1 MADST
6 KKKLPFPELL
16 RQLWK
21 PYFALAA
28 YLHPYRRRFV
38 TGLICGVIAGL
49 LNGVFPLVIKLV
61 GDKAFPGGGA
71 AAVKFDPTAAPDPNV
86 PGMHAAGAFIWFI
99 MLIPVAII
107 ARGIFSYLNSYCMAW
122 VSYRVLRDLR
132 SQLFTHL
139 TSQSLD
145 FFNRAKSGRLI
156 SRVLNDTRMA
166 QNALTSIAGDL
177 VKDPVAV
184 ISGVAALVYID
195 WRFSLTTLVLFPI
208 CILPVIIFGRKV
220 RKAGKAEENEA
231 GTMSVILQE
240 TFAGIRVIKSFAR
253 EGYQADQFQK
263 SSEEQCRNSM
273 RVRKSIDIVQP
284 MIESVSAVGVVF
296 ALIYVVYY
304 DINFMKFVAL
314 CFGIFLLYNPAKSLS
329 KIPMLMQKCLASS
342 TYIFE
347 IMATKP
353 TILDAPDAVVLKDVR
368 GDIEFDHVTFG
379 YGPDRKALD
388 DISFKVEAGKQY
400 ALVGSSGAG
409 KTTML
414 AILLRF
420 YDPQAGAIRL
430 DGRDIRSVTQQS
442 LREQIGIV
450 TQESFLFHDTIF
462 ENIRYGRL
470 DATRAEIEA
479 AAKLAYAHDFIMAQ
493 PNGYD
498 TVVGDKGSLLS
509 GGQQQRLAI
518 ARALLKNAPILLLD
532 EAMSAL
538 DSESEQII
546 QLAIERLAEGRT
558 VIAIAHRLSTI
569 LKSDQI
575 VVMDHGRIVEVGTH
589 RELLAESG
597 LYRRLYEIQFRNEE
611 AAVATA

>member
-1 MADST
+1 MADSK
-6 KKKLPFPELL
+6 KKKLPLPELI

-28 YLHPYRRRFV
+28 YLRPYRSRFV
-38 TGLICGVIAGL
+38 MGLVFGVLSGL
-49 LNGVFPLVIKLV
+49 LNGVFPLVIKYV
-61 GDKAFPGGGA
+61 GEKAFPGGGVDISKANPLVGGA
-71 AAVKFDPTAAPDPNV
+71 AGGPT
-86 PGMHAAGAFIWFI
+86 MHAVGGFVWII
-99 MLIPVAII
+99 LLIPLAII

-122 VSYRVLRDLR
+122 VSLRVLRDLR
-132 SQLFTHL
+132 SQLFAHL
-139 TSQSLD
+139 TAQSLE
-145 FFNRAKSGRLI
+145 FFNKAKSGKLI

-177 VKDPVAV
+177 VKSPVAV
-184 ISGVAALVYID
+184 VSGVVVLVSID

-208 CILPVIIFGRKV
+208 CILPVAIYGKKV
-220 RKAGKAEENEA
+220 RQAGKAEENEA
-231 GTMSVILQE
+231 GTMAVILQE
-240 TFAGIRVIKSFAR
+240 TFAGIRIIKSFAR
-253 EGYQADQFQK
+253 ERYQAEQFER
-263 SSEEQCRNSM
+263 SSDEQCRNSM

-296 ALIYVVYY
+296 ALLYVIYFDVS
-304 DINFMKFVAL
+304 FMKFASL
-314 CFGIFLLYNPAKSLS
+314 CAGIFLLYNPVKSLS

-353 TILDAPDAVVLKDVR
+353 SIQDAPDAVALTSAR
-368 GDIEFDHVTFG
+368 GGIEFDGVTFG
-379 YGPDRKALD
+379 YGSDRKALD
-388 DISFKVEAGKQY
+388 DVSLKIEHGKQY

-414 AILLRF
+414 ALLLRF
-420 YDPQAGAIRL
+420 YDPQSGVIRI
-430 DGRDIRSVTQQS
+430 DGRDIRAITQQS

-450 TQESFLFHDTIF
+450 TQESFLFHDTIY

-470 DATRAEIEA
+470 DATKEEIEA
-479 AAKLAYAHDFIMAQ
+479 AAKLAYAHDFILAQ
-493 PNGYD
+493 PHGYE

-532 EAMSAL
+532 EATSAL
-538 DSESEQII
+538 DSESERII
-546 QLAIERLAEGRT
+546 QAALERLTEGRT

-575 VVMDHGRIVEVGTH
+575 VVMDHGRIAEVGTH
-589 RELLAESG
+589 QELYDKSG
-597 LYRRLYEIQFRNEE
+597 LYRRLYEIQYQHEE
-611 AAVATA
+611 AAAAA

>member
-1 MADST
+1 MADPK
-6 KKKLPFPELL
+6 KKKLPLPQLI
-16 RQLWK
+16 RQLWR
-21 PYFALAA
+21 PYLALAA
-28 YLHPYRRRFV
+28 YLRPYKARF
-38 TGLICGVIAGL
+38 TLGLVFGVLAGL
-49 LNGVFPLVIKLV
+49 LNGVFPLVIKFV
-61 GDKAFPGGGA
+61 GEKAFPGGSVDLAKANPLLGGGEGG
-71 AAVKFDPTAAPDPNV
+71 
-86 PGMHAAGAFIWFI
+86 PGMHNLGGFIWVI
-99 MLIPVAII
+99 MLIPLAII

-132 SQLFTHL
+132 SQLFAHL
-139 TSQSLD
+139 AGQSLD
-145 FFNRAKSGRLI
+145 FFNRAKSGKLI

-177 VKDPVAV
+177 VKDPIAV
-184 ISGVAALVYID
+184 ITGIATLVYID

-208 CILPVIIFGRKV
+208 CILPVAIFGRKV
-220 RKAGKAEENEA
+220 RQAGKAEENEA
-231 GTMSVILQE
+231 GQMAVILQE

-253 EGYQADQFQK
+253 EGYQAEQFRK
-263 SSEEQCRNSM
+263 SSEIQCRNSM

-284 MIESVSAVGVVF
+284 IIESVSALGVVL
-296 ALIYVVYY
+296 ALIYVVYF
-304 DINFMKFVAL
+304 DIPFMKFAAL
-314 CFGIFLLYNPAKSLS
+314 CAGIFLLYNPVKALS

-347 IMATKP
+347 ILSTKATIQDSP
-353 TILDAPDAVVLKDVR
+353 NAVALTAAR
-368 GDIEFDHVTFG
+368 GDIRFDRVTFG
-379 YGPDRKALD
+379 YGPDRLALD
-388 DISFKVEAGKQY
+388 GVSLEIEAGKQY

-414 AILLRF
+414 ALLLRF
-420 YDPQAGAIRL
+420 YDPQSGAILL
-430 DGRDIRSVTQQS
+430 DGRDIREITQQS

-450 TQESFLFHDTIF
+450 TQESFLFHDTIY

-493 PNGYD
+493 PQGYE
-498 TVVGDKGSLLS
+498 TIVGDKGSLLS

-532 EAMSAL
+532 EATSAL
-538 DSESEQII
+538 DSESERII
-546 QLAIERLAEGRT
+546 QAALERLAEGRT

-575 VVMDHGRIVEVGTH
+575 VVMDHGRIAEVGTH
-589 RELLAESG
+589 QELLDKSG
-597 LYRRLYEIQFRNEE
+597 LYRRLYEIQFQHEE
-611 AAVATA
+611 AAAA